1 MAKKAQLSHKDIE
14 KRLKIFTETIVPVDE
29 IGYQLLYSFG
39 KSEADIRRYK
49 EGKGILKSFDGLLIK
64 GLFCYRPTTSMLL
77 MQTLEQ
83 LKDNVQVIKASP
95 NIIAVSDGETILA
108 YDTEERETFER
119 SLIKLCYDYAFFY
132 PLMGIKK
139 YRPVDESPAD
149 RRAAEKLAKLHDE
162 LRAYNEF
169 STDCDIHDL
178 NIFIARLLFCF
189 FAEDS
194 GIFEKDLFTRSIIQY
209 TNPDGS
215 DISEYL
221 DDIFN
226 IMDLKE
232 RREDT
237 AQIVSQFP
245 YVNGGLFSKRIKI
258 PRMGQRA
265 RKIIIECGGLDWQD
279 INPDI
284 FGSMIQAVVNPDERA
299 NQGMH
304 YTSVPNILKVINPLF
319 LDNLRATYQELKDI
333 ADREKRMFV
342 VGSISKN
349 QLSSTLKNTI
359 KSCKKL
365 LSRMSKIKFFDPAC
379 GSGNFLIIT
388 YKMLRILEMDIFKLI
403 EECSEQKS
411 LDIFSSCISLEQFFG
426 IELLDFPHEV
436 AMLSLWLAEHQM
448 NVKLFKEFG
457 VNTQALPLRNITQ
470 IVCGNACRLNW
481 NSVCPHTTEEEVYI
495 FGNPPYLGSRNQ
507 DGRQKADMEVV
518 FKNDYGS
525 LDLIAAW
532 FLLGAKYIANT
543 NAKCAFVSTNSI
555 CQGLQVGLL
564 WERIFELPV
573 EIAFAY
579 QSFKWKNNAKYNA
592 AVTVVIIGLTSTK
605 VQKLLIDSNNNKRVV
620 SNITPYLNE
629 GASLIVK
636 SENQPIS
643 AGFPQMNF
651 GNMPAD
657 GGLLLFSTEEK
668 NAFIIQEPNSSQFFR
683 PIFGSEEFIN
693 GKERW
698 ALWLAEHD
706 VEDFST
712 MPLIQ
717 HRINKVREIRR
728 KSSRPQLSE
737 IPHLFAQITQP
748 QNINFIIVPSVSSE
762 TREYIPMGYLDKRY
776 LASNLCMVVGTDDI
790 SIFGILSSRI
800 HMVWVKIIGGKLKTD
815 YRYSAKICYNT
826 FPFPNISEKKK
837 QQIAEAAENILIMR
851 EGYPDKTL
859 ATLYDP
865 EKMPDDL
872 RKAHHLLDDVVESCY
887 PGYPFT
893 SDEARLESLFKL
905 YEKLTG
911 YERRH

>member
-14 KRLKIFTETIVPVDE
+14 KRLKLFKETIVPVDE

-119 SLIKLCYDYAFFY
+119 SITKLCYDYAFFY

-319 LDNLRATYQELKDI
+319 LDNLQATYQELKDI

-481 NSVCPHTTEEEVYI
+481 NRVCPHTTEEEVYI

-605 VQKLLIDSNNNKRVV
+605 VQKLLIDSNN
-620 SNITPYLNE
+620 
-629 GASLIVK
+629 
-636 SENQPIS
+636 
-643 AGFPQMNF
+643 
-651 GNMPAD
+651 
-657 GGLLLFSTEEK
+657 
-668 NAFIIQEPNSSQFFR
+668 
-683 PIFGSEEFIN
+683 
-693 GKERW
+693 
-698 ALWLAEHD
+698 H
-706 VEDFST
+706 
-712 MPLIQ
+712 
-717 HRINKVREIRR
+717 
-728 KSSRPQLSE
+728 
-737 IPHLFAQITQP
+737 
-748 QNINFIIVPSVSSE
+748 
-762 TREYIPMGYLDKRY
+762 
-776 LASNLCMVVGTDDI
+776 
-790 SIFGILSSRI
+790 
-800 HMVWVKIIGGKLKTD
+800 
-815 YRYSAKICYNT
+815 
-826 FPFPNISEKKK
+826 
-837 QQIAEAAENILIMR
+837 
-851 EGYPDKTL
+851 
-859 ATLYDP
+859 
-865 EKMPDDL
+865 
-872 RKAHHLLDDVVESCY
+872 
-887 PGYPFT
+887 
-893 SDEARLESLFKL
+893 
-905 YEKLTG
+905 
-911 YERRH
+911 